1 MAAKFKNPYLQVTE
15 QLIGGSG
22 PKNPYLQHGWGNSA
36 KAKQKEKE
44 YNRKYYEEHK
54 KDKWGVG
61 VGSRLASAPKENKL
75 ANGLKRFGQSVNESL
90 QKHNDN
96 WQRGMDM
103 ILNKNVT
110 SQTTP
115 ASTMQKKKVNPYTA
129 TGMANNERSK
139 AEATRRRNAQAAR
152 ANAYAQ
158 SEQARQLDTKHK
170 ANSRAAQTSRANAY
184 AQNEMSRRA
193 NQDSDVI
200 RSAQRAKEG
209 ARMQEDIQN
218 KLMAQYGR
226 QKYEEEMSKAAK
238 DKQQKQYQSEYL
250 NAKNTKEKMANESY
264 AQANAANRNRAAKLD
279 KQIEKLTNERNTLE
293 GHLNNES
300 KWLRSN
306 DTSNP
311 SYKANQ
317 HGYTENLERRKQ
329 IDSELKKLTSQRDAL
344 VDRHNGMVDTA
355 NTYNASRDT
364 TKENYEKN
372 SKEHAAV
379 TKKINDY
386 NNKIAKAASQYE
398 EAKQHVTSLKGTKD
412 NYANGDVWANHK
424 MRWEDEMRKAAD
436 DLDKLMKQRDA
447 LKKKQQELADS
458 LR

>member
-1 MAAKFKNPYLQVTE
+1 MAAKFKNPYLQVTD
-15 QLIGGSG
+15 QLTGCSE

-61 VGSRLASAPKENKL
+61 VGSRLASAPKENKF

-139 AEATRRRNAQAAR
+139 ADAMRRRNAQAAR

-279 KQIEKLTNERNTLE
+279 KQIADLQKERDSIEYYYNAHGNTAQTAKTE
-293 GHLNNES
+293 EA
-300 KWLRSN
+300 RRA
-306 DTSNP
+306 T
-311 SYKANQ
+311 YKQ
-317 HGYTENLERRKQ
+317 DQEDRYRMSE
-329 IDSELKKLTSQRDAL
+329 IDQQLKKLNQQRDAL
-344 VDRHNGMVDTA
+344 VNRHNGMVDTA